1 MIEKRQKE
9 AGEKREEIEREDKIK
24 EERLDN

>member
-1 MIEKRQKE
+1 MTEKRQKE

-24 EERLDN
+24 EERSDN

>member
-1 MIEKRQKE
+1 MTEKRQKE